1 MSTSAR
7 AELARCCRVP
17 AARLQHA
24 TPPHEATTRYT
35 SCRRCFTRCWRCRCE
50 HTAPR
55 VLYARRPRTP
65 PQTTHCHAV
74 RTHSARALLGRSKAA
89 SPAHPSLPRHLAHL
103 EGLQDDHLL
112 GVAARPRACGGEGSG
127 AKGRMSM
134 PCAWQTHSAV
144 VFTPDR
150 LRSNSMHTCRFIHSF
165 HAPSEASR
173 ASRGDADH
181 NRCFFRVPAFSSC
194 HTIRLGVLGIQSQ
207 PECVGL
213 LLHSRESHA
222 ARAKVGGWRGRV
234 RALVELEACVEAHRG
249 ARSRHG
255 QTFCAG
261 PRRRQRPLPSTC
273 RFRDEEARWMAGE
286 RRRCAARRST
296 PCLALVQGA
305 ARAFS
310 ASRPPLALVH
320 PLISGAPINAGG
332 NTALC

>member
-134 PCAWQTHSAV
+134 PCAWQTHTARSFSRQTGCVQIRCIHADSFIRFTHPVRRRGLREETQITIDVFFESPRFQAATQSAWASLASNLNLNVLACFCIQGRAMRQGQKWEVGGV
-144 VFTPDR
+144 VCA
-150 LRSNSMHTCRFIHSF
+150 RSLSSR
-165 HAPSEASR
+165 R
-173 ASRGDADH
+173 ASRRTGARAAGTGKRFALD
-181 NRCFFRVPAFSSC
+181 
-194 HTIRLGVLGIQSQ
+194 LGAANGPSQ
-207 PECVGL
+207 A
-213 LLHSRESHA
+213 HA
-222 ARAKVGGWRGRV
+222 ASETKKHDGWLANGAVVPRA
-234 RALVELEACVEAHRG
+234 A
-249 ARSRHG
+249 
-255 QTFCAG
+255 
-261 PRRRQRPLPSTC
+261 RPLAWRWYKAQQG
-273 RFRDEEARWMAGE
+273 RFRPAG
-286 RRRCAARRST
+286 RPSLSFT
-296 PCLALVQGA
+296 P
-305 ARAFS
+305 
-310 ASRPPLALVH
+310 
-320 PLISGAPINAGG
+320 
-332 NTALC
+332 